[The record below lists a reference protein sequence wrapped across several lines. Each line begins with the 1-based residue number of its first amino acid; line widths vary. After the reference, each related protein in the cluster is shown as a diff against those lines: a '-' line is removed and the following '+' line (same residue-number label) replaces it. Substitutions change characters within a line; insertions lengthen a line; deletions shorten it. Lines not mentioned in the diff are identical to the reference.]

1 MNRLTTGLRL
11 GSPAAT
17 LVVESFIGAWPQQLL
32 PRRDSRWF
40 RSTDGTVR
48 VGVSVFRGARV
59 IDLKAS
65 FDIAERL
72 ENAVPGLSLPRNI
85 AEADMETSSIPAA
98 WLLSGEARVRS
109 KLLGESQD
117 RLAYAVYWECG
128 AAEFKWHYGKDEF
141 LVILSGDVFV
151 TDKNGVER
159 YYGPSDFVFFPAG
172 TRATWRVP
180 NHLRKIAILRS
191 PLNQPIAFMSRVWN
205 KLLAIAGLSS
215 DAGL

>member
-1 MNRLTTGLRL
+1 
-11 GSPAAT
+11 
-17 LVVESFIGAWPQQLL
+17 
-32 PRRDSRWF
+32 
-40 RSTDGTVR
+40 
-48 VGVSVFRGARV
+48 V